1 MGKLKALWRLIR
13 AYEWWNYKIPLAL
26 GAAFAVAWAGKI
38 PFSEVILPALLIV
51 LAGFSAGIYASVFN
65 DFMDMEQDRGAG
77 KITPMINLPH
87 WQRVLVIVVSLSLM
101 LMVSCFLWHL
111 PRALT
116 CFLLIWAGYTAYSL
130 PPIRLKERG
139 VLGILCIAI
148 GEHVL
153 AALLAV
159 FVLVEI
165 TGCAVSLPWL
175 CAVTV
180 WAIAFGCRG
189 ILWHQLNDVEND
201 RMVGCTTMGAVLG
214 PVALRRFGEWFIFPM
229 EILAFGTVMVLSGN
243 RLAWI
248 FLAIHCLLEWF
259 RYKDMS
265 ANIIIV
271 APKPNARFAFF
282 EYYQLFFP
290 MAFLLSAL
298 ATDKS
303 AVFLIAL
310 FCLLFAAP
318 IALSLHHVIHIC
330 RWRLVQPFLER
341 AKTLKVGVGKGVIE
355 IE

>member
-1 MGKLKALWRLIR
+1 MSKLKAFWKLIR

-38 PFSEVILPALLIV
+38 SFSEVILPTLVIA

-65 DFMDMEQDRGAG
+65 DFMDMEQDRGAD
-77 KITPMINLPH
+77 KITPMINLPQ
-87 WQRVLVIVVSLSLM
+87 WQRVSVILLSLSLM
-101 LMVSCFLWHL
+101 FIVSCLLYHL

-116 CFLLIWAGYTAYSL
+116 CFLLIWVGYTAYSL

-159 FVLVEI
+159 FVVVEM

-175 CAVTV
+175 CALGV
-180 WAIAFGCRG
+180 WSTGFGCRG
-189 ILWHQLNDVEND
+189 ILWHQLNDIEND

-214 PVALRRFGEWFIFPM
+214 PVALRRFGDYFIFPM

-243 RLAWI
+243 MLAWI
-248 FLAIHCLLEWF
+248 FLAVYCVLEWL
-259 RYKDMS
+259 RYKYMS

-271 APKPNARFAFF
+271 APKPHARFIFF
-282 EYYQLFFP
+282 EYYQIFYP
-290 MAFLLSAL
+290 MAFLLSAVT
-298 ATDKS
+298 TDKS

-310 FCLLFAAP
+310 FCLFFAAP
-318 IALSLHHVIHIC
+318 IALSVNHVAHLWH
-330 RWRLVQPFLER
+330 WRVLQPMQN
-341 AKTLKVGVGKGVIE
+341 KLKNLKIGAGT
-355 IE
+355 